1 MVGIN
6 MNFKKIILLML
17 VLTCITLTEVS
28 ASEDADNNL
37 TVSDEEIVIGE
48 VDENITSQSI
58 EDTVSAND
66 SGKEVT
72 KDDFFISVDHQLSSM
87 DDDWYTPKFVISDF
101 PKDGTLK
108 VFVDNNLKF
117 SKKIIAKNNDH
128 VYLSIDDIKG
138 KLGIKTEGKDYHI
151 SIKYTMADKELEL
164 ENFYFMLYDEDGM
177 YINEYFGVNDKNC
190 YIATVK
196 DPAQPYLIGTLQVSV
211 DGKKVYSK
219 KFKASDKLRYFDV
232 TSSHIGN
239 NYKIKNHKV
248 KVTFKNSKGKT
259 YTATRTVKF
268 LGTIPFTEYVD
279 TIAVGESQSI
289 TVYAAKKTTGTVTV
303 YSAVTKEIDE
313 DYTKWVKADKISEI
327 KIVNGKAKFPL
338 SNLPKGQYKFIVVT
352 KIGTY
357 TDECHAAIDVVEN
370 SEGFSASISS
380 SEVTYGDVFKV
391 KFKGPKMSKLAYFYV
406 DNEYKAS
413 ASLKAGSITQKMLV
427 LSVGK
432 HTIRVEFDHGKKY
445 FSKTFEVVVKKSNVK
460 ITLKKVKVKKSLKR
474 LRLTATVKIKG
485 VAVKNKKVTFKFNK
499 KTFKVKTNKRGVAKL
514 TINKK
519 YLKKLKVGK
528 KINYQVT
535 YKYITAKHS
544 AKVLK

>member
-1 MVGIN
+1 M
-6 MNFKKIILLML
+6 
-17 VLTCITLTEVS
+17 
-28 ASEDADNNL
+28 ASE
-37 TVSDEEIVIGE
+37 
-48 VDENITSQSI
+48 
-58 EDTVSAND
+58 
-66 SGKEVT
+66 
-72 KDDFFISVDHQLSSM
+72 
-87 DDDWYTPKFVISDF
+87 DDDWYTPKFVIGDF

-108 VFVDNNLKF
+108 IFVDNNLKL
-117 SKKIIAKNNDH
+117 SKKVIAENNDT
-128 VYLSIDDIKG
+128 VYVFIDTIKD
-138 KLGIKTEGKDYHI
+138 KLGIKTPGKDYHI
-151 SIKYTMADKELEL
+151 SIKYTMSDKELEIK
-164 ENFYFMLYDEDGM
+164 NFYFYYYSEDEIFITGT
-177 YINEYFGVNDKNC
+177 YGINDKNAFLSSVC
-190 YIATVK
+190 
-196 DPAQPYLIGTLQVSV
+196 DPREKYMIGTLKVSI
-211 DGKKVYSK
+211 DGKQVYSK
-219 KFKASDKLRYFDV
+219 KFKASDKIRFFDV
-232 TSSHIGN
+232 IRSHIGD

-248 KVTFKNSKGKT
+248 KITFKNSKGRT
-259 YTATRTVKF
+259 YSNTRTVKF
-268 LGTIPFTEYVD
+268 ISSIPYSEYPSMMS
-279 TIAVGESQSI
+279 VGEKQSI
-289 TVYAAKKTTGTVTV
+289 IVNLAKKSNGTAII
-303 YSAVTKEIDE
+303 YSAVTRDFG
-313 DYTKWVKADKISEI
+313 DDHTGWVKVDKISEI
-327 KIVNGKAKFPL
+327 KIVNGKVKFPL
-338 SNLPKGQYKFIVVT
+338 SNLSKGQYKFILVT
-352 KIGTY
+352 KVDTY
-357 TDECHAAIDVVEN
+357 YGEINIVIDVLEN
-370 SEGFSASISS
+370 SEGFSASISP
-380 SEVTYGDVFKV
+380 SEVTYGDAFKV

-474 LRLTATVKIKG
+474 LSLTATVKIKG